1 MTTLPYGE
9 IEKREELGRPG
20 LGEVRQVL
28 GGGGGGVYWDLASD
42 DVDEGAGGGTGGTEE
57 TGDVTLDVSMDEDET
72 ANASVA
78 GCAGGGGGM
87 VGGSLELSAESEVKI
102 LTWLENFLTLS
113 T

>member
-20 LGEVRQVL
+20 LGEVRRML

-42 DVDEGAGGGTGGTEE
+42 DEGAGGGTGGTEE

-87 VGGSLELSAESEVKI
+87 VGGSLELSEESEVKI
-102 LTWLENFLTLS
+102 LT
-113 T
+113 